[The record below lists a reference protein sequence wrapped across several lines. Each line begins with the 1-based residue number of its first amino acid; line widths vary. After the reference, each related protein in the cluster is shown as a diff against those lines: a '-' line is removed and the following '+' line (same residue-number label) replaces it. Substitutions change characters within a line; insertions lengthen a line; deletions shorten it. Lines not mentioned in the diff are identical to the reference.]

1 MYAEAYKSIGLARAT
16 YEEIPSPSSIT
27 ACLDCSDCA
36 ARCVH
41 GLDIAAKMKQ
51 AGRLLA

>member
-1 MYAEAYKSIGLARAT
+1 MYAEAYRSAELARAT
-16 YEEIPSPSSIT
+16 YEEIPSSFSAA
-27 ACLDCSDCA
+27 ACMDCSDCA

-51 AGRLLA
+51 AGRLLT